1 LMADRRTLAFLR
13 ELERADEEVAAALA
27 ELDDLARQVDGVRAR
42 VEQLETFLARLPAE
56 RSRLQAAEHDWELH
70 VRSAGEELAAAERE
84 LNEAQRARDESRA
97 TAAHHR
103 VVRARDALMA
113 ERRLAE
119 GRAERRELES
129 EAQAV
134 EQEISKL
141 EDTAGRLAVT
151 LAQRPRL
158 AEQAGAQPVPGL
170 TGVGEWAS
178 GARAALVVAR
188 SSLASER
195 DALIRQA
202 NELGA
207 LVLGE
212 PVLASSPGAIARR
225 LGHTD

>member
-1 LMADRRTLAFLR
+1 MADRRTLAFLR
-13 ELERADEEVAAALA
+13 ELERADEEVAATLA

-42 VEQLETFLARLPAE
+42 VEKLETFLARLPAE
-56 RSRLQAAEHDWELH
+56 RSRLEAAERDWELH
-70 VRSAGEELAAAERE
+70 VRSAGEELAAAEQQ
-84 LNEAQRARDESRA
+84 LDEAQRARDESHA
-97 TAAHHR
+97 TGAHHR
-103 VVRARDALMA
+103 VVRARDALHMA

-129 EAQAV
+129 EARAV
-134 EQEISKL
+134 EQETNKL
-141 EDTAGRLAVT
+141 EDTAGRLAAT
-151 LAQRPRL
+151 LAERPRL

-188 SSLASER
+188 NSLASER

-225 LGHTD
+225 LEHTD

>member
-1 LMADRRTLAFLR
+1 MADRRTLAFLR
-13 ELERADEEVAAALA
+13 ELERADEEVAATLA
-27 ELDDLARQVDGVRAR
+27 ELDDLARQVDDVRAR
-42 VEQLETFLARLPAE
+42 VEKLETFLARLPAE
-56 RSRLQAAEHDWELH
+56 RGRLDAAEHERELH
-70 VRSAGEELAAAERE
+70 VRFAGEELAAAEQE
-84 LNEAQRARDESRA
+84 LEEAQRARDESRA

-103 VVRARDALMA
+103 VVRARDALHMA

-119 GRAERRELES
+119 VGVERRELES
-129 EAQAV
+129 KAQAV
-134 EQEISKL
+134 EQETTKL
-141 EDTAGRLAVT
+141 VETAGRLAAT
-151 LAQRPRL
+151 LAERPRL
-158 AEQAGAQPVPGL
+158 AEQAGAQPAPGV
-170 TGVGEWAS
+170 TGVGDWAS

-225 LGHTD
+225 LEHTG